1 MSRLGPEFPKKDS
14 CRLMSAAQTR
24 RLYTILGCSR
34 SFPARAHL
42 LPNDYA
48 VSQLP
53 GWPGR
58 SSQQLMSASNIAMV
72 VRLGGGAHTLV
83 RNPLTLQILPLCD

>member
-1 MSRLGPEFPKKDS
+1 MSRSGPEYPKKDS
-14 CRLMSAAQTR
+14 RRLMSAAQTR

-34 SFPARAHL
+34 SFPARARL
-42 LPNDYA
+42 LLNDYA
-48 VSQLP
+48 VLQLP

-72 VRLGGGAHTLV
+72 VQTEDGRRGGGQRIH
-83 RNPLTLQILPLCD
+83 LCGTP